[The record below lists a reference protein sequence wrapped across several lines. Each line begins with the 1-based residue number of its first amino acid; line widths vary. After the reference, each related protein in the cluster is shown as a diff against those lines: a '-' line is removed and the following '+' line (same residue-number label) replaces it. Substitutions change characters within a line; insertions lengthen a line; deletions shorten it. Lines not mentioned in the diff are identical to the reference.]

1 MKSDNNKRLIT
12 LTMITLSGFHCSLT
26 MIYQIVDAAAVA
38 VVVVVAA
45 VVSAAERSVELFEAP
60 RPKSSART

>member
-1 MKSDNNKRLIT
+1 
-12 LTMITLSGFHCSLT
+12 

-45 VVSAAERSVELFEAP
+45 VVSAAERSVELFAAP